1 MDYAKQ
7 IAIASLN
14 IEAIKLNL
22 AYPFTWASG
31 LRMPIYNDNR
41 KFLFYPEYRKLIA
54 ESFEEILKLE
64 RIDCDVI
71 AGTSTAGISPATTL
85 ADILKKPLIYIRNEP
100 KGHGLKNQ
108 IEGIG
113 AESDLKDKTVILV
126 EDLISTGGS
135 SASAVKVIRDAN
147 GKCNYCISI
156 FNYGLNK
163 AVETFNSL
171 DPACEVRS
179 LLTYD
184 KLLEVAKETGQINED
199 QVKMLSEWRADPF
212 NWGEKQGF
220 KRVEE

>member
-85 ADILKKPLIYIRNEP
+85 ADILI
-100 KGHGLKNQ
+100 
-108 IEGIG
+108 
-113 AESDLKDKTVILV
+113 